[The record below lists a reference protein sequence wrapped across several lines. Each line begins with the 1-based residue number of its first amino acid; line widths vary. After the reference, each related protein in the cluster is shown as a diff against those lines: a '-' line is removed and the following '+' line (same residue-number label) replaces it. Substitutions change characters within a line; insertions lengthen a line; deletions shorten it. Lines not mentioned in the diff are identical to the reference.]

1 MAKNSVDTVE
11 WQLEEELD
19 IAEEAGPEDYVFV
32 VRPDGGCKAIL
43 LPQKYDDS
51 EEEIEMSEGIKKIMK
66 CFESVY
72 TETSA
77 GHTIH

>member
-1 MAKNSVDTVE
+1 MAKNSGETVG
-11 WQLEEELD
+11 WQLEEDLD
-19 IAEEAGPEDYVFV
+19 LSEEAGPEDYVFV

-43 LPQKYDDS
+43 LPQ
-51 EEEIEMSEGIKKIMK
+51 EFENNPEAEMSEGIKRVME